1 MLSYTEAENILLNIL
16 NDYINGIEKKNNFRI
31 N

>member
-16 NDYINGIEKKNNFRI
+16 NDYINGIEKNNFRI